1 MQGMRMHDIQ
11 HLQRNIIYHF
21 HKGTFLWMTCI
32 VKTSITRTLC
42 HSNLSRSVS
51 AKYGLHEGYIC
62 CFSAEADALRTGD
75 QIPLM
80 TECPPTK
87 DAAWMVYSLI
97 AIRSRK
103 DERARLELL
112 ELLPIA
118 LERTT
123 SLPKIG
129 VCVVIIATNTPLCI
143 LISVQYTVCL
153 IGLLVDSVGHTT
165 YR

>member
-1 MQGMRMHDIQ
+1 MHDIQ

-42 HSNLSRSVS
+42 HSKLSRSVS

-62 CFSAEADALRTGD
+62 CFSAEADTLPTGD

-80 TECPPTK
+80 AEYLRTK
-87 DAAWMVYSLI
+87 DTAWMAHSLI

-103 DERARLELL
+103 NEKARLELL

-123 SLPKIG
+123 SLSK
-129 VCVVIIATNTPLCI
+129 VVYASSI
-143 LISVQYTVCL
+143 LPQTHSRVL
-153 IGLLVDSVGHTT
+153 IHLDICPIYWLSFRLTSG
-165 YR
+165 